1 MDKKINLVLAS
12 DDNYAQHAAVALMS
26 ACENV
31 DMVTLSM
38 VLF

>member
-26 ACENV
+26 ACEKCGHG
-31 DMVTLSM
+31 
-38 VLF
+38 